1 MNHTKNSSVPHRVG
15 GIPQRSLRELRDP
28 ELWLLV
34 IVGSL
39 LVLFG
44 G

>member
-1 MNHTKNSSVPHRVG
+1 MNHTKNSTVPHRVG
-15 GIPQRSLRELRDP
+15 GIPRRSVHELLDP

-34 IVGSL
+34 IIGSL